1 MYADE
6 KASDDDTGSKERSS
20 QEDGSSVDIDDD
32 PVYSYA
38 EQRSI
43 IHRVDR
49 RLVTTCGLLYCFSIV
64 DRGNLGSASIAG
76 FVSSVTPQMLSY
88 DRSVF

>member
-6 KASDDDTGSKERSS
+6 RASDGSVGSKERSS
-20 QEDGSSVDIDDD
+20 EEDGSSVDIDND

-49 RLVTTCGLLYCFSIV
+49 RLVTTCGVLYCFSIV

-76 FVSSVTPQMLSY
+76 FVSSATPQMLCY
-88 DRSVF
+88 D